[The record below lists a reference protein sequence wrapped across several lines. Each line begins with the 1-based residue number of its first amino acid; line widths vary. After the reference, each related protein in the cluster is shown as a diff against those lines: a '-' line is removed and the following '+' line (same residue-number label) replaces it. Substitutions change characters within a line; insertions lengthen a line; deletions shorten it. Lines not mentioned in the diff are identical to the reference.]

1 MKRPQACVERLLGIY
16 KHRIPFLPR
25 PSRFWWLGA
34 DDCKYFLL
42 YLFRIYL
49 IFKVPPLATQDSARY
64 LRDYESYQL
73 RTSYSTWPYGRQHL
87 HRWRWQFQVML
98 LSSRLLKPAF
108 CVDSDSEL
116 RGTQYE
122 KYKFRLVVIILV
134 SKSMHIEVDD
144 HREPINSR
152 FSVGSESALISAEQ
166 ERWRGWAE
174 AKQTNHF
181 PPPLLNSGRKWLIT
195 SRSGESS
202 LVPTQFRLEHWRDAL
217 ASQQYMWLR

>member
-16 KHRIPFLPR
+16 KYRIPFLPR

-73 RTSYSTWPYGRQHL
+73 RTSYSTWPYGRPGQHL

-116 RGTQYE
+116 RE
-122 KYKFRLVVIILV
+122 DRNMRNIIWSISIGCDNTSIQV
-134 SKSMHIEVDD
+134 NAHWSWWS
-144 HREPINSR
+144 SR
-152 FSVGSESALISAEQ
+152 TDQ
-166 ERWRGWAE
+166 
-174 AKQTNHF
+174 
-181 PPPLLNSGRKWLIT
+181 
-195 SRSGESS
+195 
-202 LVPTQFRLEHWRDAL
+202 
-217 ASQQYMWLR
+217 